1 MDQME
6 LDAAAREAR
15 NDRVERCAWCRQDRV
30 VDVDFE
36 LPDSAGGKFNC
47 SLLGGAACA
56 CCRYCRKQLGEATV
70 GKRVTGM
77 KCFDGVQLEKYEIEL
92 GLFKEDF
99 DKGSL
104 SCCTTCNTA
113 ASKRHKR
120 VTEAAKAAVS
130 VSLTGVEM
138 TPLPDGRA
146 RPRCKQEA
154 SPSRRQ

>member
-1 MDQME
+1 MDHME
-6 LDAAAREAR
+6 LDAAAGEAQ
-15 NDRVERCAWCRQDRV
+15 NDRVERCTWCRQDRV
-30 VDVDFE
+30 VDADFE
-36 LPDSAGGKFNC
+36 LPDSVGGKFKC
-47 SLLGGAACA
+47 TILGLACA

-104 SCCTTCNTA
+104 SCCTACNTA
-113 ASKRHKR
+113 AWKRHKR

-130 VSLTGVEM
+130 VSLSGVEM

>member
-56 CCRYCRKQLGEATV
+56 CCRYCRKQLGEATG

-77 KCFDGVQLEKYEIEL
+77 NCFQAQVMEEYEIVL
-92 GLFKEDF
+92 GLFKENC
-99 DKGSL
+99 DKSSL
-104 SCCTTCNTA
+104 SCCGACNAA
-113 ASKRHKR
+113 ASKAHRR
-120 VTEAAKAAVS
+120 VTEAAKAAV
-130 VSLTGVEM
+130 
-138 TPLPDGRA
+138 
-146 RPRCKQEA
+146 
-154 SPSRRQ
+154 